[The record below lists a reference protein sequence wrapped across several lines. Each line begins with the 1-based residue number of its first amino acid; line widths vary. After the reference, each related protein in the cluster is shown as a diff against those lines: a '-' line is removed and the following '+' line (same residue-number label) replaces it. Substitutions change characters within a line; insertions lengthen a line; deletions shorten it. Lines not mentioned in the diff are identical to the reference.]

1 MARHYEAYLFDLD
14 GTLVD
19 TAPDIMAGLN
29 VSLAAH
35 GYPLVDEALTRNWV
49 GHGIARLIEQAL
61 AHHGKPMPPQALCES
76 MLKRFRDHYRA
87 HIADLGGPYPG
98 VLDALDAL
106 SGQAALAVVT
116 NKPGFLTAP
125 LLEALDLARY
135 FGATVA
141 GDTLARPKPAP
152 DPALHACEVLGVDIR
167 RALFVGDSV
176 TDVQCARAAGC
187 DVVCVRGGYSHGIA
201 PERLGADRVIDSLR
215 GLIPVAPDVATARR
229 NL

>member
-1 MARHYEAYLFDLD
+1 MARRYDAYLFDLD

-35 GYPLVDEALTRNWV
+35 GFPAVDEALTRNWV
-49 GHGIARLIEQAL
+49 GHGIARLMERAL
-61 AHHGKPMPPQALCES
+61 AHHGKPLPPPALHEA

-106 SGQAALAVVT
+106 FGQAALAVVT
-116 NKPGFLTAP
+116 NKPAFLTVP
-125 LLEALDLARY
+125 LLEALNLARY

-141 GDTLARPKPAP
+141 GDSLERAKPAP
-152 DPALHACEVLGVDIR
+152 DPALHACKVLGVDIR
-167 RALFVGDSV
+167 RALFVGDSI
-176 TDVQCARAAGC
+176 TDVECARAAGC

-215 GLIPVAPDVATARR
+215 ALI
-229 NL
+229 